1 MDRFETPVSAHA
13 QTEGAPGRGVLTIRE
28 VVRRVGLSRS
38 TLYELVRRGA
48 FPAPLELAP
57 NRVGWL
63 HEEIDAWLASRPRR
77 RRLDRR

>member
-1 MDRFETPVSAHA
+1 MDRFESPVSAHVG
-13 QTEGAPGRGVLTIRE
+13 TERLPGRRVLTIRE

-38 TLYELVRRGA
+38 TLYELVRRGD

-77 RRLDRR
+77 RRLDRH